1 MTKKIEDG
9 GPAAEAQIDAAAR
22 YLRETMQAGKRLKA
36 WSETD
41 RATKRKWLAL
51 AEGTLE
57 AARKS
62 GGEA

>member
-9 GPAAEAQIDAAAR
+9 GPWTAWQIDAAAR
-22 YLRETMQAGKRLKA
+22 YLRETLQAGKRLKA

-41 RATKRKWLAL
+41 RATKKKWLAL
-51 AEGTLE
+51 AQGTLE